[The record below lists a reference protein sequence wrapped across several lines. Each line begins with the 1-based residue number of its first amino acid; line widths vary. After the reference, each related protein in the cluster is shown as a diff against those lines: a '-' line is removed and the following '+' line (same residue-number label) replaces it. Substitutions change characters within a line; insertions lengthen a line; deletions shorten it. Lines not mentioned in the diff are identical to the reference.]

1 MQNLQKMLNVFW
13 IVITLKILELLDN
26 ILLSDLKKEIID
38 CTLCPRLLRYS
49 TNIGRIKTKRFAN
62 EHYWSRPVPSF
73 GDPRAEVLII
83 GLAPAAHGGN
93 RTGRMFTGDSS
104 GDWLIKALY
113 ESKFANIQTSDH
125 KDDGLV
131 LRKVYI
137 TSVVR
142 CAPPNNL
149 PLGSEIENCSEYLLK
164 ELQVL
169 KAVRIVL
176 TLGLVAFHTYRKVC
190 HLEPVTFSH
199 GKTYSIDK
207 NITLVASYHPSKQNT
222 NTGRLTWKMWT
233 GVFRTVRSLLV
244 PESD

>member
-1 MQNLQKMLNVFW
+1 MN
-13 IVITLKILELLDN
+13 
-26 ILLSDLKKEIID
+26 
-38 CTLCPRLLRYS
+38 
-49 TNIGRIKTKRFAN
+49 NIGQGLFQASET
-62 EHYWSRPVPSF
+62 
-73 GDPRAEVLII
+73 PRAEVLII

-125 KDDGLV
+125 KDGLV
-131 LRKVYI
+131 LSNVYI
-137 TSVVR
+137 T
-142 CAPPNNL
+142 
-149 PLGSEIENCSEYLLK
+149 SEIENCSEYLLK

-176 TLGLVAFHTYRKVC
+176 TLGLVAFHTYRRVC

-222 NTGRLTWKMWT
+222 NTGRLAWKMWT

-244 PESD
+244 SKSD